1 MILLKYLLL
10 AEKPDQ
16 ARKYAH
22 ALGSPKEEKGI
33 FRVTSTLLGAEVLV
47 APAVGHLVERVNP
60 YPNFENW
67 ELANL
72 PVLPDSFQYAP
83 KKETLKAF
91 KAIQKAVK
99 EVDGVIIGTDPDREG
114 EAIAYRILELIP
126 QGLAKVRYRLWA
138 NSLTTKGLQEAFGR
152 LRDPV
157 LSVNYFHEA
166 AARSDADWL
175 VGFNLSPF
183 VTLKMKAEGLLGKKE
198 KAMSVGRVQ
207 TPIVS
212 LIVRNDEAITHFEP
226 QPYWQLALLAE
237 DGIVFI
243 NDTKYQTEQE
253 AQEAFALLESSAQV
267 SEVVTE
273 NKSQTAPK
281 LYNLTQ
287 LQSEMSQTYQF
298 EATKTKDLVQ
308 SLYQKGFL
316 SYPRTDATAIT
327 TNEYAYL
334 IKHIE
339 AYQAALNLSFDLPN
353 RKARKPYVND
363 DKVLEHYAII
373 PTELVPNLDDL
384 STDEELIY
392 TTVTKRTLLMFT
404 SDYHYQST
412 QVLLTN
418 GNQTFKATG
427 TVTQSLGWRS
437 YVSTKTEDKEIPA
450 YQEGQKI
457 VVSPKQVKRL
467 TKPPTRI
474 SESILLKKLLPKYNL
489 GTSATRDGMIDLIQR
504 KGYVTKDKK
513 TGQFFPTDRGRQLI
527 HYLDTLE
534 VSYTNPETTGKWEA
548 VLAKIGQG
556 EVSSDAFVQK
566 IKWAITKQI
575 EKGYTHG
582 K

>member
-1 MILLKYLLL
+1 MKYLLL

-33 FRVTSTLLGAEVLV
+33 FRVTSALLGAEVLV

-99 EVDGVIIGTDPDREG
+99 EVDGIIIGTDPDREG

-152 LRDPV
+152 LRDPA

-212 LIVRNDEAITHFEP
+212 LIVRNDEAITYFEP

-237 DGIVFI
+237 DGTVFV

-287 LQSEMSQTYQF
+287 LQSEMSKNYQF

-334 IKHIE
+334 LKHIE

-427 TVTQSLGWRS
+427 TVTKSLGWRS
-437 YVSTKTEDKEIPA
+437 YVSIKAEDKEIPA

-457 VVSPKQVKRL
+457 AVLPKQVKRM

-513 TGQFFPTDRGRQLI
+513 TGQFFPTERGRQLI

-556 EVSSDAFVQK
+556 EVNPDAFVQK

-575 EKGYTHG
+575 EKGGIHG

>member
-1 MILLKYLLL
+1 MKYLLL

-33 FRVTSTLLGAEVLV
+33 FRVTSALLGAEVLV

-72 PVLPDSFQYAP
+72 PVLPDSFQYTP
-83 KKETLKAF
+83 KKGTLKAF

-99 EVDGVIIGTDPDREG
+99 EVDGIIIGTDPDREG

-152 LRDPV
+152 LRDPA

-237 DGIVFI
+237 DGTVFT

-253 AQEAFALLESSAQV
+253 AKEAFALLESSAQV

-384 STDEELIY
+384 STD
-392 TTVTKRTLLMFT
+392 
-404 SDYHYQST
+404 
-412 QVLLTN
+412 
-418 GNQTFKATG
+418 
-427 TVTQSLGWRS
+427 
-437 YVSTKTEDKEIPA
+437 
-450 YQEGQKI
+450 
-457 VVSPKQVKRL
+457 
-467 TKPPTRI
+467 
-474 SESILLKKLLPKYNL
+474 
-489 GTSATRDGMIDLIQR
+489 
-504 KGYVTKDKK
+504 
-513 TGQFFPTDRGRQLI
+513 
-527 HYLDTLE
+527 
-534 VSYTNPETTGKWEA
+534 
-548 VLAKIGQG
+548 
-556 EVSSDAFVQK
+556 
-566 IKWAITKQI
+566 
-575 EKGYTHG
+575 
-582 K
+582 

>member
-1 MILLKYLLL
+1 M
-10 AEKPDQ
+10 
-16 ARKYAH
+16 
-22 ALGSPKEEKGI
+22 
-33 FRVTSTLLGAEVLV
+33 
-47 APAVGHLVERVNP
+47 
-60 YPNFENW
+60 
-67 ELANL
+67 
-72 PVLPDSFQYAP
+72 
-83 KKETLKAF
+83 
-91 KAIQKAVK
+91 
-99 EVDGVIIGTDPDREG
+99 
-114 EAIAYRILELIP
+114 
-126 QGLAKVRYRLWA
+126 
-138 NSLTTKGLQEAFGR
+138 
-152 LRDPV
+152 
-157 LSVNYFHEA
+157 
-166 AARSDADWL
+166 
-175 VGFNLSPF
+175 
-183 VTLKMKAEGLLGKKE
+183 
-198 KAMSVGRVQ
+198 
-207 TPIVS
+207 
-212 LIVRNDEAITHFEP
+212 
-226 QPYWQLALLAE
+226 
-237 DGIVFI
+237 
-243 NDTKYQTEQE
+243 
-253 AQEAFALLESSAQV
+253 LESSAQV

-287 LQSEMSQTYQF
+287 LQSEMSKNYQF

-334 IKHIE
+334 LKHIE

-392 TTVTKRTLLMFT
+392 TTVTKRTLLMFS

-427 TVTQSLGWRS
+427 TVTKSLGWRS
-437 YVSTKTEDKEIPA
+437 YVSIKAEDKEIPA

-457 VVSPKQVKRL
+457 AVLPKQVKRM

-556 EVSSDAFVQK
+556 EVNPEAFVQK

-575 EKGYTHG
+575 EKGDTHG